1 MLNAKVIRGLTVFPI
16 LIFAAYACVNM
27 LPEMKARRKKIES
40 PASVGVSDA
49 FGYGTEGMHV
59 SA

>member
-1 MLNAKVIRGLTVFPI
+1 MFPI
-16 LIFAAYACVNM
+16 LILAAYACKYVAG
-27 LPEMKARRKKIES
+27 MKARRKKIES

-49 FGYGTEGMHV
+49 FGYATEGMHV